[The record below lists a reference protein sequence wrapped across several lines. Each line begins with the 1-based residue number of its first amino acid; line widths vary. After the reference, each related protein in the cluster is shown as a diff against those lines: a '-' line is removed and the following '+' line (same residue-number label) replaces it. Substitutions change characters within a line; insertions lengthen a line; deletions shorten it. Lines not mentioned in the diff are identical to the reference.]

1 LAHIDSI
8 KCRQVR
14 EKLFQEVKRLV
25 IIPHANPDGDAVG
38 SSLGLSRLLQNAGF
52 ETIVIFPTQY
62 PENLRWLGKDV
73 KTMIYEFHEKEVHKI
88 INRADL
94 LFFLDFNDIKRIGK
108 LQKFIEKVK
117 KPIVLIDHH
126 PDPSIAV
133 DYLFSEIKVSST
145 AELVTEFIEA
155 SDLTMYM
162 DQMSANALLTGII
175 ADTGS
180 FNHNSSR
187 PQLYETVGK
196 LISLGAEKEKI
207 QDALYNNFTEK
218 RMRLLGYCLSE
229 KMEVFPEFHSAMI
242 WLTKEEL
249 KQFDFQNGDTEGIVN
264 YPLSIKG
271 IIFTAMFIE
280 KDDLVK
286 ISLRSKGGF
295 PANEFSATHFS
306 GGGHKN
312 AAGGESKLKIDEV
325 INQFRELLPEYS
337 GLLESESLLPE

>member
-14 EKLFQEVKRLV
+14 EKLFREVKRIV
-25 IIPHANPDGDAVG
+25 IIPHTNPDGDAVG
-38 SSLGLSRLLQNAGF
+38 SSLGLSRLFRNAGF
-52 ETIVIFPTQY
+52 EAIVIFPTQY
-62 PENLRWLGKDV
+62 PENLRWLGKDL
-73 KTMIYEFHEKEVHKI
+73 KTMIYEFHEKEAHKI
-88 INRADL
+88 INQADL

-117 KPIVLIDHH
+117 KTVVLIDHH

-155 SDLTMYM
+155 SGLTMYM

-207 QDALYNNFTEK
+207 QDALFNNFTEK

-229 KMEVFPEFHSAMI
+229 KMEVFPELHSAMI

-286 ISLRSKGGF
+286 ISFRSKGGF
-295 PANEFSATHFS
+295 PANEFSSAHFS

-312 AAGGESKLKIDEV
+312 AAGGESKQKIDEV
-325 INQFRELLPEYS
+325 ITRFRELLPEYS
-337 GLLESESLLPE
+337 GLLDSESLTPD

>member
-1 LAHIDSI
+1 MANIDPI
-8 KCRQVR
+8 KCKLVR
-14 EKLFQEVKRLV
+14 ERLFHDVKHIV
-25 IIPHANPDGDAVG
+25 IIPHTNPDGDAVG
-38 SSLGLSRLLQNAGF
+38 SSLGLNRLLCNAGF
-52 ETIVIFPTQY
+52 KSVVIFPTQY
-62 PENLRWLGKDV
+62 PENLRWLGENV
-73 KTMIYEFHEKEVHKI
+73 KTVIYEFHEKEVHKLIDNADI
-88 INRADL
+88 I
-94 LFFLDFNDIKRIGK
+94 FYLDFNDIKRIGK
-108 LQKFIEKVK
+108 LQKYMEKIN

-126 PDPSIAV
+126 PDPTIAA

-145 AELVTEFIEA
+145 AELVAEFIEA
-155 SDLTMYM
+155 SGLTIYM

-229 KMEVFPEFHSAMI
+229 KMEVFPEYHASMI

-249 KQFDFQNGDTEGIVN
+249 KQYDFQNGDTEGIVN

-271 IIFTAMFIE
+271 IIFTALFIE
-280 KDDLVK
+280 KEDLVK
-286 ISLRSKGGF
+286 ISFRSKGGF
-295 PANEFSATHFS
+295 PANEFSSAHFS

-325 INQFRELLPEYS
+325 IKQFRNFLPEYS
-337 GLLESESLLPE
+337 GLLESESLLLD